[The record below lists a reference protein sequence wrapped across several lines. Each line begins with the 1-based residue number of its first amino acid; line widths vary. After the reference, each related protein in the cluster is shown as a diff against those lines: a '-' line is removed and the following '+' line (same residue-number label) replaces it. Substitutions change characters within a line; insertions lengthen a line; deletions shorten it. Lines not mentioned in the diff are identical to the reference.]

1 MMSPFELA
9 TLSVVIFRSISP
21 NLVSSEQGSY
31 VDCTLS
37 SKHYIYPAWQEA
49 RKHYQNSEAALAME
63 ESDKEDPCAE
73 EKISRCYASYLEA
86 LTSTLFLPEDEKL
99 LKAMEGADEVRAC
112 SRLKEKLPCHKRIE
126 RCPKN
131 ITEQFSRQQESYR
144 YIEDVVCDG
153 SVRNGRTRRY
163 ISAIVASCVDFKELL
178 KCKVGKLQE
187 WKQGEE
193 SYISKSFLCKALL
206 NSGNCVQSSLK
217 KVCSIPFN
225 LFKTNIY
232 DAANAL
238 AQLADCPPK
247 SSCQTPRAS
256 LLLLAAT
263 GLLCW
268 KGASLLPG
276 LK

>member
-193 SYISKSFLCKALL
+193 SYISKSFLCKTTKLAYLHRRYL
-206 NSGNCVQSSLK
+206 GHTTYFTHMVNQRCNVML
-217 KVCSIPFN
+217 CSISTF
-225 LFKTNIY
+225 
-232 DAANAL
+232 
-238 AQLADCPPK
+238 
-247 SSCQTPRAS
+247 
-256 LLLLAAT
+256 LLYRTVTRGQFL
-263 GLLCW
+263 
-268 KGASLLPG
+268 SISRVRIVP
-276 LK
+276 